1 MDPYLARALDEIE
14 RTAGP
19 LDAATIG
26 RTVNGRWSACDIL
39 EHLTLAFRANAAT
52 FEKALASGT
61 LKARRPTLAQRF
73 STMLVIDL
81 GYFPRVEAPEATRP
95 RGSVTPEG
103 SVAALRDALVA
114 LDATMSR
121 VAERFGRDVP
131 VSNHPFLA
139 GLSVRQWRTFHWRHT
154 VHHMR
159 QVRQRA
165 GKV

>member
-1 MDPYLARALDEIE
+1 MDPYLARALSEIE
-14 RTAGP
+14 RTARP

-26 RTVNGRWSACDIL
+26 RTVDGRWSACDIF

-61 LKARRPTLAQRF
+61 LHVRRPTVAQRLAKR
-73 STMLVIDL
+73 LVIDL

-103 SVAALRDALVA
+103 SVASLRDALMA
-114 LDATMSR
+114 LDETMSR
-121 VAERFGRDVP
+121 VVERFGCDVP
-131 VSNHPFLA
+131 ASNHPFFA
-139 GLSVRQWRTFHWRHT
+139 GLSVRMWRKFHWRHT

-159 QVRQRA
+159 QVRRRA
-165 GKV
+165 GGI